1 MLRIQTD
8 TLRTEM
14 EQIDQLIKSL
24 KERVDNGVP
33 GDDLPANDVD
43 IEVYQVRLQYELM
56 LAAQRLM
63 ALAEVIGGD

>member
-1 MLRIQTD
+1 
-8 TLRTEM
+8 M

>member
-1 MLRIQTD
+1 MLRIQAD

-14 EQIDQLIKSL
+14 DQIDQLIKML

-33 GDDLPANDVD
+33 GDDLPASDID
-43 IEVYQVRLQYELM
+43 IEVYQVRLQHELM
-56 LAAQRLM
+56 LAAQRLT